1 MPIDAFILVT
11 TMRDEPGFLLE
22 EGPYSSFIAYHHH
35 IN

>member
-22 EGPYSSFIAYHHH
+22 EGPYTFIAYHRH